1 MSVYVL
7 FAIVLF
13 FIGTLIKSYRAIF
26 ILYPYI
32 NKPVKPYF
40 RSAFIGF
47 LIDFIF
53 PFRISDFV
61 RTFYFSRLT
70 KTSFRMSLSLAFIER
85 VFDLI
90 LAFFIL
96 LFFNIKSI
104 SILSLFIFSM
114 SIFLF
119 CNSKILKK
127 IYYLTV
133 SIFNDSIKSFLLGFY
148 WALYRLKIE
157 LIDNRKKLLIFS
169 SLSVFMWIFNI
180 FSVIILKLAIK
191 DISLSELILHQ
202 FTDLTSA
209 GIIKSLYTFKGIDLA
224 NYIIYLTAPNII
236 IFMISF
242 LPFKEK
248 DKKHYLKIIPF
259 ASNDISIPFFKYYF
273 NNKYSKNDE
282 AYYNMTNDCA
292 IIKDLSAASEAK
304 TYLMQDKDNK
314 LFIRKIALADASIK
328 LKSQFEWLNKN
339 QNLPLP
345 KILNSIDKD
354 NLFSYDM
361 EYFANGE
368 TFFTAI
374 HYIEANNSFEIIKEI
389 IDRLNTNYLNCEKLD
404 NNKIINSIYKEH
416 ILNNIN
422 FICSNPKYK
431 DIAKYEYIT
440 VNNKKL
446 PNILNMLEK
455 LKYFHFSLKHDI
467 SYIHGDL
474 TIENILVD
482 SNKNY
487 VIIDPAPRY
496 NNVFAEYSKLF
507 QSLHGKY
514 EYVKGLDNF
523 LVEKNNIEYPDYSTL
538 KYNEIFN
545 LLKNYIKDKFGTLE
559 LKIIYFY
566 EAICYIRAMGY
577 MIKLNKK
584 NSILMLALAGLAL
597 EEWSKL

>member
-7 FAIVLF
+7 FAIILF
-13 FIGTLIKSYRAIF
+13 FIGTLIKSYRAIY

-32 NKPVKPYF
+32 NKPIKPYF

-53 PFRISDFV
+53 PFRISDLV

-90 LAFFIL
+90 LVFFIL

-104 SILSLFIFSM
+104 SILLLFIFSM

-127 IYYLTV
+127 IYYLIV

-169 SLSVFMWIFNI
+169 LLSVFMWIFNI
-180 FSVIILKLAIK
+180 FSVIVLKSAIK
-191 DISLSELILHQ
+191 DINLSELILHQ

-224 NYIIYLTAPNII
+224 NYIIYLTIPNII
-236 IFMISF
+236 IFIISF
-242 LPFKEK
+242 MPFKEK
-248 DKKHYLKIIPF
+248 DKKYYLKIIPF

-314 LFIRKIALADASIK
+314 LFIRKIALAEASIK
-328 LKSQFEWLNKN
+328 LKLQFEWLNKN

-345 KILNSIDKD
+345 KIFNSVDKD

-374 HYIEANNSFEIIKEI
+374 HYFSVEKSLKTLNEILNSLNKSYITINNDNKYYNNLF
-389 IDRLNTNYLNCEKLD
+389 YEKY
-404 NNKIINSIYKEH
+404 IN
-416 ILNNIN
+416 NNIN
-422 FICSNPKYK
+422 ISLSNLQIKYLQK
-431 DIAKYEYIT
+431 YDNFFVNDIE
-440 VNNKKL
+440 V
-446 PNILNMLEK
+446 PNILNLNEYLK
-455 LKYFHFSLKHDI
+455 LYNSNLNYDI
-467 SYIHGDL
+467 KNIHGDL

-482 SNKNY
+482 TNGNY
-487 VIIDPAPRY
+487 IIIDPSPIY
-496 NNVFAEYSKLF
+496 NNIFAEYSKLF

-514 EYVKGLDNF
+514 EYLKNSNSWSI
-523 LVEKNNIEYPDYSTL
+523 EKNSIKYADYSTQ
-538 KYNEIFN
+538 KYSDIF
-545 LLKNYIKDKFGTLE
+545 NYIKQFIVDNYGNE
-559 LKIIYFY
+559 GLKTTYFY
-566 EAICYIRAMGY
+566 EAVCHLRTLSY
-577 MIKLNKK
+577 MVRLNKN
-584 NSILMLALAGLAL
+584 NSVLMLALSGLAL
-597 EEWSKL
+597 NEWSKL

>member
-7 FAIVLF
+7 FAIILF
-13 FIGTLIKSYRAIF
+13 FIGTLIKSYRAIY

-32 NKPVKPYF
+32 NKPIKPYF

-53 PFRISDFV
+53 PFRISDLV

-104 SILSLFIFSM
+104 SILLLFIFSM

-127 IYYLTV
+127 IYYLIV

-169 SLSVFMWIFNI
+169 LLSVFMWIFNI
-180 FSVIILKLAIK
+180 FSVIVLKSAIK
-191 DISLSELILHQ
+191 DINLSELILHQ

-224 NYIIYLTAPNII
+224 NYIIYLTIPNII
-236 IFMISF
+236 IFIISF
-242 LPFKEK
+242 MPFKEK
-248 DKKHYLKIIPF
+248 DKKYYLKIIPF

-314 LFIRKIALADASIK
+314 LFIRKIALAEASIK
-328 LKSQFEWLNKN
+328 LKLQFEWLNKN

-345 KILNSIDKD
+345 KIFNSVDKD

-374 HYIEANNSFEIIKEI
+374 HYFSVEKSLKTLNEILNSLNKSYITINNDNKYYNNLF
-389 IDRLNTNYLNCEKLD
+389 YEKY
-404 NNKIINSIYKEH
+404 IN
-416 ILNNIN
+416 NNIN
-422 FICSNPKYK
+422 ISLSNLQIKYLQK
-431 DIAKYEYIT
+431 YDNFFVNDIE
-440 VNNKKL
+440 V
-446 PNILNMLEK
+446 PNILNLNEK
-455 LKYFHFSLKHDI
+455 LKLYNSNLNYDI
-467 SYIHGDL
+467 KNIHGDL

-482 SNKNY
+482 TNGNY
-487 VIIDPAPRY
+487 IIIDPSPMY
-496 NNVFAEYSKLF
+496 NNIFAEYSKLF

-514 EYVKGLDNF
+514 EYLKNSNSWSI
-523 LVEKNNIEYPDYSTL
+523 EKNSIKYADYSTQ
-538 KYNEIFN
+538 KYSDIF
-545 LLKNYIKDKFGTLE
+545 NYIKQFIVDNYGNE
-559 LKIIYFY
+559 GLKATYFY
-566 EAICYIRAMGY
+566 EAVCHLRTLSY
-577 MIKLNKK
+577 MVRLNKN
-584 NSILMLALAGLAL
+584 NSVLMLALSGLAL
-597 EEWSKL
+597 NEWSKL

>member
-7 FAIVLF
+7 FAIILF
-13 FIGTLIKSYRAIF
+13 FIGTLIKSYRAIY

-32 NKPVKPYF
+32 NKPIKPYF

-53 PFRISDFV
+53 PFRISDLV

-104 SILSLFIFSM
+104 SILLLFIFSM

-127 IYYLTV
+127 IYYLIV

-169 SLSVFMWIFNI
+169 LLSVFMWIFNI
-180 FSVIILKLAIK
+180 FSVIVLKSAIK
-191 DISLSELILHQ
+191 DINLSELILHQ

-224 NYIIYLTAPNII
+224 NYIIYLTIPNII

-242 LPFKEK
+242 MPFKEK
-248 DKKHYLKIIPF
+248 DKKYYLKIIPF

-314 LFIRKIALADASIK
+314 LFIRKIALAEASIK
-328 LKSQFEWLNKN
+328 LKLQFEWLNKN

-345 KILNSIDKD
+345 KIFNSVDKD

-374 HYIEANNSFEIIKEI
+374 HYFSVEKSLKTLNEILNSLNKSYITINNDNKYYNNLF
-389 IDRLNTNYLNCEKLD
+389 YEKY
-404 NNKIINSIYKEH
+404 IN
-416 ILNNIN
+416 NNIN
-422 FICSNPKYK
+422 ISLSNLQIKYLQK
-431 DIAKYEYIT
+431 YDNFFVNDIE
-440 VNNKKL
+440 V
-446 PNILNMLEK
+446 PNILNLNEYLK
-455 LKYFHFSLKHDI
+455 LYNSNLNYDI
-467 SYIHGDL
+467 KNIHGDL

-482 SNKNY
+482 TNGNY
-487 VIIDPAPRY
+487 IIIDPSPMY
-496 NNVFAEYSKLF
+496 NNIFAEYSKLF

-514 EYVKGLDNF
+514 EYLKNSNSWSI
-523 LVEKNNIEYPDYSTL
+523 EKNSIKYADYSTQ
-538 KYNEIFN
+538 KYSDIF
-545 LLKNYIKDKFGTLE
+545 NYIKQFIVDNYGNE
-559 LKIIYFY
+559 GLKATYFY
-566 EAICYIRAMGY
+566 EAVCHLRTLSY
-577 MIKLNKK
+577 MVRLNKN
-584 NSILMLALAGLAL
+584 NSVLMLALSGLAL
-597 EEWSKL
+597 NEWSKL